1 MKKLKRSILLLS
13 CKPLCNGTIAEF
25 VDGTDNDTSCTFNSS
40 PDSGSASCSYAGNI
54 RSCVYDSIETLTGCY
69 CLIS

>member
-1 MKKLKRSILLLS
+1 MKKLKPFILPHS
-13 CKPLCNGTIAEF
+13 YKPLCNKPIVEI
-25 VDGTDNDTSCTFNSS
+25 VDGIDNDTSCTFNSS
-40 PDSGSASCSYAGNI
+40 PDSCSASCSYAGNI